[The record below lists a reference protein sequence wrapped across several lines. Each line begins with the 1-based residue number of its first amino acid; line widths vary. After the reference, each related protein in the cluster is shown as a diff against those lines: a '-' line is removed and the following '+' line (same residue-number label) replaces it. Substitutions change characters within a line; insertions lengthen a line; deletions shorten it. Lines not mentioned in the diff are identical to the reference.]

1 MSKEVKI
8 MLLGEVAKVVPG
20 VATRTP
26 IHLDGDRRDR
36 LLTVRALTDTGIDA
50 DGLAELDV
58 LGKISD
64 DQRLQSGDV
73 LLPARSTRVL
83 AVVVP
88 ERLAGIPINATL
100 VIVRCGPSLNP
111 HVLAAYLNHPDGQ
124 LAIAAVAQSGTA
136 QMNLT
141 AAALCQLL
149 VPVFPQDQQARFALL
164 LASAEEAHAAAI
176 EAAGMRLRLA
186 RSTIFDQLTQKK
198 EG

>member
-1 MSKEVKI
+1 M
-8 MLLGEVAKVVPG
+8 
-20 VATRTP
+20 
-26 IHLDGDRRDR
+26 
-36 LLTVRALTDTGIDA
+36 
-50 DGLAELDV
+50 
-58 LGKISD
+58 
-64 DQRLQSGDV
+64 
-73 LLPARSTRVL
+73 L